1 MDKKKSQ
8 IIETENV
15 PADLLAW
22 TTHPIKKRPLAAV
35 LVSLFIL
42 LIPFIVLS
50 ITSSKI
56 FGFLSLVVLFAS
68 VAKFYFPTYFTL
80 TDSEAIIKS
89 STQTIKRKWSEFR
102 SYYTDKNGVLLSPF
116 VEKSRLENF
125 RGIYLIFNDNGDEV
139 MKIVKQK
146 ITIEPNEEISA

>member
-1 MDKKKSQ
+1 MNDKETQ
-8 IIETENV
+8 IVTNNIPTDV
-15 PADLLAW
+15 LLTW

-42 LIPFIVLS
+42 IVPFIVLS

-80 TDSEAIIKS
+80 TNSEAVIKS
-89 STQTIKRKWSEFR
+89 STQTIRKQWSEFR
-102 SYYTDKNGVLLSPF
+102 SYYPDKNGVLLSPF

-125 RGIYLIFNDNGDEV
+125 RGIYLIFDNNTDDV

-146 ITIEPNEEISA
+146 IMMDTDKEVTA